1 MSIFDRITLILLS
14 IATIR
19 KIIADNFNFLKG
31 TKWSWILY
39 DKKEVPYCYQLSKIK
54 NQEIR
59 IKYSSDLLVNIIII
73 LGNHTKYFI
82 NKVYCDRQKT
92 IQVHY
97 MVNTLEASHNKQELQ
112 IMTDMAKLFYNEK
125 IQSNPDNP
133 IDFIISIKGG
143 NVLLVSN
150 LINSLGNEIIHLTF
164 NRNLFYE
171 SMGVVE
177 SNDHDRKVG
186 KDIKFENI
194 NELIRL
200 SEANKNLRKL
210 NGMIIDCSYSSGDG
224 ILQCVKN
231 FKEIVDN
238 ENLNINTNLS
248 VRTIYSHVN
257 KDITMELDTLG
268 CDMECVIS
276 LTDDIREKLYQK
288 IRNEKDDNKKLSK
301 AKFILNQLK
310 KQNLINN
317 KYINLL

>member
-1 MSIFDRITLILLS
+1 
-14 IATIR
+14 
-19 KIIADNFNFLKG
+19 
-31 TKWSWILY
+31 
-39 DKKEVPYCYQLSKIK
+39 
-54 NQEIR
+54 
-59 IKYSSDLLVNIIII
+59 
-73 LGNHTKYFI
+73 
-82 NKVYCDRQKT
+82 
-92 IQVHY
+92 

-224 ILQCVKN
+224 IL
-231 FKEIVDN
+231 
-238 ENLNINTNLS
+238 
-248 VRTIYSHVN
+248 
-257 KDITMELDTLG
+257 
-268 CDMECVIS
+268 
-276 LTDDIREKLYQK
+276 
-288 IRNEKDDNKKLSK
+288 
-301 AKFILNQLK
+301 
-310 KQNLINN
+310 
-317 KYINLL
+317 

>member
-1 MSIFDRITLILLS
+1 
-14 IATIR
+14 
-19 KIIADNFNFLKG
+19 
-31 TKWSWILY
+31 
-39 DKKEVPYCYQLSKIK
+39 
-54 NQEIR
+54 
-59 IKYSSDLLVNIIII
+59 
-73 LGNHTKYFI
+73 
-82 NKVYCDRQKT
+82 
-92 IQVHY
+92 

>member
-1 MSIFDRITLILLS
+1 MSIFDRIILILLS

-150 LINSLGNEIIHLTF
+150 FINSLGNEIIHLTF
-164 NRNLFYE
+164 NRNLF
-171 SMGVVE
+171 M
-177 SNDHDRKVG
+177 
-186 KDIKFENI
+186 
-194 NELIRL
+194 
-200 SEANKNLRKL
+200 NLWGLLKATI
-210 NGMIIDCSYSSGDG
+210 MI
-224 ILQCVKN
+224 
-231 FKEIVDN
+231 
-238 ENLNINTNLS
+238 
-248 VRTIYSHVN
+248 
-257 KDITMELDTLG
+257 
-268 CDMECVIS
+268 
-276 LTDDIREKLYQK
+276 EKLVK
-288 IRNEKDDNKKLSK
+288 ILS
-301 AKFILNQLK
+301 LK
-310 KQNLINN
+310 TLMN
-317 KYINLL
+317 